1 MKISV
6 AKLNVLF
13 EKVISHL
20 NQLNVQDIEL
30 RSDYYWKIDEED
42 VFEFSKTPIV
52 TLVGQVSDDLKEL
65 DRYCD
70 ENVELD
76 ILVVERLVGV
86 LNAINYDNPEFFI

>member
-30 RSDYYWKIDEED
+30 KSDYYWKIDEED